1 MQEFYLHGVPKNTSD
16 MKAADTDTLQQQQQ
30 HETNNNQT
38 NAADP
43 MSMYKNKYQRLVIVL
58 RRGKYQEYTMDSG
71 RSVSHQELKEA
82 ALENLNKRCYT
93 FGAIPNELIEK
104 TIYTRQQLFDM
115 GAHR

>member
-1 MQEFYLHGVPKNTSD
+1 MQEFYLHGVPKNASD
-16 MKAADTDTLQQQQQ
+16 MKAADTDTLQKQQQ
-30 HETNNNQT
+30 HETNDNQT

-93 FGAIPNELIEK
+93 FN
-104 TIYTRQQLFDM
+104 
-115 GAHR
+115 